1 MLLDRLG
8 LRRKGC
14 LRGRIALMAASLH
27 ETESDSRRLVDGFRR
42 RIVTGFLG
50 LSALYGVY
58 AVGAFFALDPGASV
72 SYRLVLVFGTATFPL
87 TVLVA
92 PAVFVASM
100 GDSDRQGASD
110 TGFGPRHWWLIAL
123 VALGAGLASAVGPI
137 VFDYALAG
145 TEDFDHVRLPQEG
158 MISGANARLVVPPA
172 LVLFVVVAA
181 LAGAIVG
188 RLTTAFTEAP
198 RVFARSAAGV
208 LLVAVFWTT
217 MVVVAE
223 LITMHGILSPIWL
236 ALAPPLVPFLLTC
249 ALARDD
255 CARIVR
261 SLVDRIR
268 HRQERMEPLVL
279 DGLVT
284 AVQQADDPDP
294 SAAGVRARD
303 HPDPGMAELLARLH
317 RLEGPRGAGDE
328 ARVNAIVQALTAVP
342 PPVASDA
349 PQQANAPP
357 TSHRLQIAAAA
368 VGCWACLSS
377 ALLLLGG
384 AAVEPPTIA
393 SASVAGVFGAW
404 ATVHIA
410 RRDKANALSSAP
422 V

>member
-1 MLLDRLG
+1 MPTVHRSVRDRE
-8 LRRKGC
+8 RQ
-14 LRGRIALMAASLH
+14 
-27 ETESDSRRLVDGFRR
+27 TNGFRR
-42 RIVTGFLG
+42 GIGTGFLG
-50 LSALYGVY
+50 LVALYGVY
-58 AVGAFFALDPGASV
+58 SVGAFVALEPEASV
-72 SYRLVLVFGTATFPL
+72 AYRFVLILGMATFPL
-87 TVLVA
+87 PVLFA
-92 PAVFVASM
+92 PAVFVAALDDFDPY
-100 GDSDRQGASD
+100 G
-110 TGFGPRHWWLIAL
+110 TTGPRAWKRHWSLVAL
-123 VALGAGLASAVGPI
+123 VAIAAGVASSLGPV
-137 VFDYALAG
+137 VFDYALR
-145 TEDFDHVRLPQEG
+145 TFVDVIHTRLPREG
-158 MISGANARLVVPPA
+158 MVADANARLMIPPA
-172 LVLFVVVAA
+172 VALFVVVAA
-181 LAGAIVG
+181 ITGAVVG
-188 RLTTAFTEAP
+188 RLTTALADAP
-198 RVFARSAAGV
+198 RILARWVAGV
-208 LLVAVFWTT
+208 LLVTVFWTT

-236 ALAPPLVPFLLTC
+236 ALAPPLVPFLMTC

-384 AAVEPPTIA
+384 AAIAPPTIA